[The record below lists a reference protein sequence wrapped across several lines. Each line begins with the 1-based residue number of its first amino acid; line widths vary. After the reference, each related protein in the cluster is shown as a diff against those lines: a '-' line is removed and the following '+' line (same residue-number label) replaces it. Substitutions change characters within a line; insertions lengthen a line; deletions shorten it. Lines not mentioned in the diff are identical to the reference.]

1 MATVSKQILVTGP
14 PPKEHPHGRRILVP
28 VILVSVLAIL
38 IIIVAAA
45 CGGGGGG
52 PYRAR
57 VIGHTMLNPALVAV
71 RVQVTNTGTTAG
83 TPKITITVSGP
94 AGANTSTDVV
104 TPHSPIRAGQTVT
117 VNDAI
122 TVSGNQGAAALTQ
135 FSAAAG

>member
-1 MATVSKQILVTGP
+1 MATVSKQLLVTGP

-38 IIIVAAA
+38 IIIVATA
-45 CGGGGGG
+45 CGGGGG

-83 TPKITITVSGP
+83 TPKITITVSGA

-135 FSAAAG
+135 FSASTG